1 MVDLI
6 IRMIDLTMRMID
18 LTMRMIDLTMRMID
32 LTMWMIDLLVQVI
45 IQHHDSVVTSS
56 DLGLALHC
64 QYDLGNKT
72 VREGSAWLIFKCF
85 YLTNE

>member
-1 MVDLI
+1 MIDLFVRLIDLVVPMIDLI
-6 IRMIDLTMRMID
+6 VRMIDLI
-18 LTMRMIDLTMRMID
+18 
-32 LTMWMIDLLVQVI
+32 VQVI

-72 VREGSAWLIFKCF
+72 VREGSAWLNAWVFKTYSKMF
-85 YLTNE
+85 